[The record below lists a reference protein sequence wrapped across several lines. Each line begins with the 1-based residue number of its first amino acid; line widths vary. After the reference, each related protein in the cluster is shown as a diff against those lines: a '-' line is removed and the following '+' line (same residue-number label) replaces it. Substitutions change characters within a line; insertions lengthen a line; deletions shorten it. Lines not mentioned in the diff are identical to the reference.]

1 MAAAL
6 LLEEEIPY
14 WDFSQKSPNRDKPE
28 AGIEFKCRMEGV
40 QQLEQL
46 ILKGINAIAVQKA
59 VIVLIMNQG
68 DLHQNIGAV
77 LRCTGQKCDALLNLV
92 WIRNGTVIEVCDKLL
107 LFIVDKLPIM

>member
-1 MAAAL
+1 
-6 LLEEEIPY
+6 
-14 WDFSQKSPNRDKPE
+14 
-28 AGIEFKCRMEGV
+28 MEGV